1 MPTALESGAIQGD
14 IASAPVWAMPVAK
27 GVGIVWISS
36 PKGDLPPDSTPG
48 ASGHLQA
55 MREFAEANPD
65 LTRRIAAVLVDL
77 ARAID
82 DRPTEVK
89 AAVAQLFADLPPSSL
104 DLLFASEAPSW
115 QAQPATTEEMH
126 PHGSIGSTRPR
137 CYSPAQLS
145 ADLGEPHAEANPRP
159 HRP

>member
-115 QAQPATTEEMH
+115 QAQPATTEEMAH
-126 PHGSIGSTRPR
+126 EIAFVRLTGTAPARIDRIDPAAMLFP
-137 CYSPAQLS
+137 SPAV
-145 ADLGEPHAEANPRP
+145 R
-159 HRP
+159 

>member
-1 MPTALESGAIQGD
+1 
-14 IASAPVWAMPVAK
+14 
-27 GVGIVWISS
+27 
-36 PKGDLPPDSTPG
+36 
-48 ASGHLQA
+48 

-115 QAQPATTEEMH
+115 QAQPATTEEMAH
-126 PHGSIGSTRPR
+126 EIAFVRLTGTAPARIDRIDPAAMLFP
-137 CYSPAQLS
+137 SPAV
-145 ADLGEPHAEANPRP
+145 R
-159 HRP
+159 